1 MTTLQPIND
10 NIIIKLPAVE
20 KELKTNSGIVLAT
33 TSAGQPKPD
42 QGEIIA
48 VGQGRLTADGKLIP
62 LTVEVGQTIIFNRF
76 AGSEIAVGED
86 RYLILKETDI
96 LVIVK

>member
-33 TSAGQPKPD
+33 TSAG
-42 QGEIIA
+42 
-48 VGQGRLTADGKLIP
+48 
-62 LTVEVGQTIIFNRF
+62 
-76 AGSEIAVGED
+76 
-86 RYLILKETDI
+86 
-96 LVIVK
+96 